1 MLSYYGLEDKYD
13 AMKAW
18 YDGYRFGSTEVYCP
32 WDVINYVDK
41 LQVKRNLAP
50 QNYWSNTSGNDVCPA
65 FYRKNGERC
74 YERRAGSAD

>member
-50 QNYWSNTSGNDVCPA
+50 QNYCPIPA
-65 FYRKNGERC
+65 ETTLPGILSKKWGTVLRKASWKR
-74 YERRAGSAD
+74 